1 MKSGYKALIIA
12 GIVAATGI
20 AVTTGTGWADERGHH
35 GRSGAFEQDGGRDN
49 QRGRGRG
56 ATMLENFDTNGDGQL
71 TQAEIDAV
79 RTDRFAAFD
88 TDGNGEL
95 SLGEYEGLWLDAMQ
109 ERMVDRFQSLDNDG
123 NATVTAQEFADPFAS
138 LVSRMDRNEDGVI
151 SVDDMGRYGRGD
163 DDDDDDDNDDS

>member
-12 GIVAATGI
+12 SVVAATGI
-20 AVTTGTGWADERGHH
+20 AATAGVVSAQERGHH
-35 GRSGAFEQDGGRDN
+35 GGFGAFQHDRGGDS

-56 ATMLENFDTNGDGQL
+56 AAMLENFDTNGDGQL

-79 RTDRFAAFD
+79 RADRFAAFD

-95 SLGEYEGLWLDAMQ
+95 TLGEYEALWLDAMR

-123 NATVTAQEFADPFAS
+123 DAIVTTAEFVEPFAAM
-138 LVSRMDRNEDGVI
+138 VSRMDRNQDGI
-151 SVDDMGRYGRGD
+151 INADDMGRHGRH
-163 DDDDDDDNDDS
+163 DDDDDN